1 MARLAPRFGRMKGM
15 VRLMFDLILR
25 NGLVVTPE
33 TVIRGGVSIDKGQI
47 VRVGPDAAL
56 GSAARTINLAGKI
69 LLPGLFDPHVHLG
82 MGGII
87 GDDTMVEDFRHNTK
101 DFLVGGVTTLASTT
115 IPRGRDSIENTFDR
129 AVYCAEGKSWCDY
142 KFTSIPS
149 FNNHVDEIGAITM
162 RGGVDF
168 KFFTG
173 FAGEQA
179 ADMGYNPAGISL
191 DLFFLACEKISRSG
205 APAFAKIHA
214 EDPYVRGILVDRLRS
229 LGRGDKL
236 VAWAESSPEW
246 SESLQVYTY
255 GLIADSLSV
264 PLYPVHVSSAHTVD
278 TIRRLKAGGMN
289 IIGETVV
296 AFLLTTAQEM
306 DAAGMGEK
314 AKIQPPIRF
323 DRDRDALWQGVR
335 DGTIS
340 IVGTDSLT
348 YTSKDRNGP
357 DFWDCR
363 VGLHLQAADTLS
375 LMYDEGVRKR
385 QINLV
390 TLAKVLSE
398 NAARLYG
405 LYPAKGAIIAGADAD
420 LVVFDPDRSVS
431 LGADR
436 YRGHTDY
443 SIWEGREAQ
452 GVAVMT
458 FLRGDLMMQDGEV
471 VADAPAGRH
480 LVDQTVSQA
489 TRR

>member
-1 MARLAPRFGRMKGM
+1 ML
-15 VRLMFDLILR
+15 DLILH
-25 NGLVVTPE
+25 NGLVVTPDA
-33 TVIRGGVSIDKGQI
+33 VVRGGISVDQERI
-47 VRVGPDAAL
+47 VRVGPDVEL
-56 GSAARTINLAGKI
+56 GSARRTIDLEGRV

-87 GDDTMVEDFRHNTK
+87 DDDTMVEDFRHNTK
-101 DFLVGGVTTLASTT
+101 DFLLGGVTTLASTT
-115 IPRGRDSIENTFDR
+115 IPRGRDSIENAFDR
-129 AVYCAEGKSWCDY
+129 AVACAEGKSWCDY

-149 FNNHVDEIGAITM
+149 FENHVEEIGPITA
-162 RGGVDF
+162 RGGIDF

-173 FAGEQA
+173 FAGAQA
-179 ADMGYNPAGISL
+179 ADMGYNPSGISL
-191 DLFFLACEKISRSG
+191 DLFFLACEKIASSG

-214 EDPYVRGILVDRLRS
+214 EDPFVRGLLVDRLRK

-246 SESLQVYTY
+246 SESLQVYSY
-255 GLIADSLSV
+255 GLIAHSLGV

-278 TIRRLKAGGMN
+278 TIRRLKADGMN

-306 DAAGMGEK
+306 DAANMGER

-348 YTSKDRNGP
+348 YTAKYRNSP

-363 VGLHLQAADTLS
+363 VGLHLQGADTLS

-385 QINLV
+385 RIDLV
-390 TLAKVLSE
+390 TLAKILSE

-405 LYPAKGAIIAGADAD
+405 LYPSKGAIIPGADAD

-431 LGADR
+431 LGAER

-443 SIWEGREAQ
+443 SIWEGRWAR

-458 FLRGDLMMQDGEV
+458 LLRGELVMQNGEI

-480 LVDQTVSQA
+480 LVG
-489 TRR
+489 